1 MYEQPTLT
9 AIGEAKE
16 VIRGITYGGYDM
28 DALLIIQ
35 DHEFQCDAECDSTIG
50 E

>member
-9 AIGEAKE
+9 TIGEAKE
-16 VIRGITYGGYDM
+16 VIRGIFSGGYDL
-28 DALLIIQ
+28 DGLLMIQ
-35 DHEFQCDAECDSTIG
+35 DHEFQCDAECDSIMG